1 MTGLSLVRRSLLFHW
16 RAHLGVLL
24 GATVGTAI
32 LVGALAVGDS
42 VRYSLREM
50 ALSRLGST
58 NLALVGGS
66 RFFRAE
72 LADQIAAELKTPV
85 APIILLNGTAT
96 GRKQSGGEDI
106 RAGRVQVVGV
116 DERFWS
122 LATTTGPNAKR
133 QTPNASDGII
143 LSDRLAAKLGVGP
156 GDEVLIR
163 VDKPSLISRDAPLS
177 TVNDSAISLTLQ
189 VERIVTDS

>member
-1 MTGLSLVRRSLLFHW
+1 MTALSLARRSLVFHW

-50 ALSRLGST
+50 ALARLGRT
-58 NLALVGGS
+58 DLALVGGS

-72 LADQIAAELKTPV
+72 LADRLAADLKTPV

-96 GRKQSGGEDI
+96 GRKQSGGEDV

-116 DERFWS
+116 NERFWG
-122 LATTTGPNAKR
+122 LTDDGRRDVQARNPQHATR
-133 QTPNASDGII
+133 S
-143 LSDRLAAKLGVGP
+143 
-156 GDEVLIR
+156 
-163 VDKPSLISRDAPLS
+163 
-177 TVNDSAISLTLQ
+177 
-189 VERIVTDS
+189 TDSPSSG